1 MIKSPVHIKG
11 GCGWVLSAY
20 LFKST

>member
-11 GCGWVLSAY
+11 GCDWVLSAY